1 MTSTWDM
8 KKEDDPEYWE
18 LRAEAMRDR
27 DEAQDSRSD
36 PWDRELED
44 DDDEDDDE

>member
-1 MTSTWDM
+1 MSEWDM

-18 LRAEAMRDR
+18 LKREAAEDR
-27 DEAQDSRSD
+27 ERSEDSRRD

-44 DDDEDDDE
+44 EDE